1 MSTKDLSFID
11 KLLQTVDMDELGMI
25 DVEKLKDEVAD
36 SEDEREKVVLE
47 VLEEVGQDRGVFW
60 TDFLG
65 LLKVF
70 FKSSTPPLDLL
81 NGPPVNLSKLR
92 NFKGPWA

>member
-25 DVEKLKDEVAD
+25 DVEQLKDEVAD
-36 SEDEREKVVLE
+36 SEDQREKVVLE

-65 LLKVF
+65 LLKV
-70 FKSSTPPLDLL
+70 
-81 NGPPVNLSKLR
+81 
-92 NFKGPWA
+92 

>member
-11 KLLQTVDMDELGMI
+11 NLLQTVDMDELGMI

-47 VLEEVGQDRGVFW
+47 VLEEVAQDRGVYW

-65 LLKVF
+65 LLKVQ
-70 FKSSTPPLDLL
+70 
-81 NGPPVNLSKLR
+81 R
-92 NFKGPWA
+92 NFLLA